1 VSEVASGPT
10 APRELDPEA
19 ADLLARL
26 QEMGM
31 RPYEELGGVLRA
43 RSAIEGGRW
52 MQEEKAEIRT
62 RDVLVAGDAGRLPA
76 RVYHPEPGAVLP
88 LVVHLHGGGW
98 VGGSI
103 AAADRP
109 CRTLALA
116 SGCVV
121 VSVEYRLAPENPFP
135 APLRDCVAATRWL
148 AEHAAEIGADGRR
161 IAVMGDSAGGNLAA
175 ATALVLRDEGGPAIS
190 HQVLLY
196 PALDQGG
203 SYPSR
208 VENAT
213 GYLLTAGSM
222 EWFREHYFAD
232 PADPHAS
239 PLRADHLRGLPS
251 ATIVVAGF
259 DPLRDEGVAYADRL
273 RGDGVAVEL
282 LEWPGM
288 VHGFFWMAGELQ
300 AARDLA
306 ADLAVV
312 LRRELRAAHEADQGT
327 DAVSGS

>member
-1 VSEVASGPT
+1 MTS
-10 APRELDPEA
+10 LDPDA

-26 QEMGM
+26 NEMGM

-43 RSAIEGGRW
+43 RSAIDGGRW
-52 MQEEKAEIRT
+52 MQEPRAEIST

-88 LVVHLHGGGW
+88 LVVHFHGGGW

-148 AEHAAEIGADGRR
+148 AAHADEVGADGTR
-161 IAVMGDSAGGNLAA
+161 IALMGDSAGGNLAA
-175 ATALVLRDEGGPAIS
+175 ATALVLRDEGGPAIA
-190 HQVLLY
+190 HQMLLY
-196 PALDQGG
+196 PALDQAG

-208 VENAT
+208 EENGT

-222 EWFREHYFAD
+222 AWFGWHYAAD
-232 PADPHAS
+232 PADPYAS
-239 PLRADHLRGLPS
+239 PLRASDLSGLPP
-251 ATIVVAGF
+251 ATIAVAGF
-259 DPLRDEGVAYADRL
+259 DPLRDEGVAYAGRL
-273 RGDGVAVEL
+273 RADGVPVAL
-282 LEWPGM
+282 LEWPGT
-288 VHGFFWMAGELQ
+288 VHGFFWMAGELK
-300 AARDLA
+300 AGRDLA
-306 ADLAVV
+306 TSVADALREALA
-312 LRRELRAAHEADQGT
+312 
-327 DAVSGS
+327 

>member
-1 VSEVASGPT
+1 MS
-10 APRELDPEA
+10 LDPDA

-26 QEMGM
+26 DEMGM
-31 RPYEELGGVLRA
+31 KPYEELGGVLRA

-52 MQEEKAEIRT
+52 MQEEKAEIST
-62 RDVLVAGDAGRLPA
+62 RDVLVAGDTGRLPA

-88 LVVHLHGGGW
+88 LVAHFHGGGW

-148 AEHAAEIGADGRR
+148 ASHAAEIGADGGR
-161 IAVMGDSAGGNLAA
+161 IALMGDSAGGNLAA
-175 ATALVLRDEGGPAIS
+175 ATALVLRDEGGPDIA

-196 PALDQGG
+196 PVLDQGG

-208 VENAT
+208 ESNGT

-222 EWFREHYFAD
+222 AWFGSHYAADAAD
-232 PADPHAS
+232 PYAS
-239 PLRADHLRGLPS
+239 PLRADHLRDLPP
-251 ATIVVAGF
+251 ATIAVAGF
-259 DPLRDEGVAYADRL
+259 DPLRDEGVAYAERL
-273 RGDGVAVEL
+273 RADGVPVAL
-282 LEWPGM
+282 LEWPGT

-300 AARDLA
+300 AGRDLA
-306 ADLAVV
+306 ANVAEV
-312 LRRELRAAHEADQGT
+312 LRRVLHGVGQGADV
-327 DAVSGS
+327 VSGS

>member
-1 VSEVASGPT
+1 VLVTG
-10 APRELDPEA
+10 LDPEA
-19 ADLLARL
+19 AALLVKL

-31 RPYEELGGVLRA
+31 RPYEDLGGVLRA
-43 RSAIEGGRW
+43 RSAIESGRW
-52 MQEEKAEIRT
+52 MQGEKAEIHT

-88 LVVHLHGGGW
+88 LVVHFHGGGW

-109 CRTLALA
+109 CRALALA
-116 SGCVV
+116 AHCVI

-148 AEHAAEIGADGRR
+148 AAHAAEIGADGARL
-161 IAVMGDSAGGNLAA
+161 AVMGDSAGGNLAA
-175 ATALVLRDEGGPAIS
+175 ATALVLRDEGGPVIT

-208 VENAT
+208 AENAT
-213 GYLLTAGSM
+213 GHLLTAGSM
-222 EWFREHYFAD
+222 DWFRAHYGAD
-232 PADPHAS
+232 PADPYAS
-239 PLRADHLRGLPS
+239 PLRAPSLAGLPP

-273 RGDGVAVEL
+273 RADGVAADL

-300 AARDLA
+300 AARDLTDHLA
-306 ADLAVV
+306 AV
-312 LRRELRAAHEADQGT
+312 LRRALRCGDQGA
-327 DAVSGS
+327 DVVSGSPTATGAP